1 MQEIVSTN
9 LDNLAVE
16 LAYRRALLVGD
27 RRTPHSVRSRRR
39 NPKRTA
45 QTG

>member
-16 LAYRRALLVGD
+16 LAYRRALLVGT
-27 RRTPHSVRSRRR
+27 RRTPHGVRSRRR
-39 NPKRTA
+39 NPQRTA
-45 QTG
+45 QSS